1 MLRGE
6 LDPRKLAVAVQS
18 INVAAR
24 LVEAALKA
32 REQEELERR
41 LTDLEDAVRLKQ
53 GHKGYG
59 T

>member
-41 LTDLEDAVRLKQ
+41 RTS
-53 GHKGYG
+53 
-59 T
+59 